1 MSIDITTTTNTESDQ
16 RDDETQIS
24 SKYESEENE
33 LVRNNKSK
41 EKLDTKEDLDYIFDE
56 IVGGGDGGD
65 FGQWVILFALF
76 PVGLCAG
83 FPLFMHLFACFEP
96 RHRCFVPTCDG
107 NNATIIEP
115 DWISLAIPTI
125 DSSNN
130 EGDTCQAEMLK
141 EDELFDSCHRY
152 QSIQNQTSCNMQ
164 SFNQSDIVSCE
175 SFVYD
180 TSVVIESFTTKFDL
194 VCDMQYKQMIL
205 GVMVMSGLTIG
216 SEIGGRLGD
225 KYGRKLVMF
234 MATLIIV
241 PTVMFSGYSNDFWTY
256 AILKLIC
263 ICALPCIWFNS
274 HNLVIEIFS
283 KDRRKNAVVI
293 KEILWP
299 IGGLG
304 LVIVFY
310 LTRHWTYF
318 HLWTGGL
325 CAFAIPAFLI
335 IPESPRWL
343 SANLKSEIANRE
355 LLKIARWNR
364 RNLSNNQKDKIT
376 SILRKLENDVDGD
389 EEKKLGVKDMMDSN
403 NFWKTIIIMSNW
415 IITCVTCFTLALN
428 VTRLSGNVFLNSA
441 LLAIL
446 GDLPGKMLVGLTLK
460 LFSRRLNLFAC
471 QFLVGLFC
479 VIVAFLPKTFNL
491 PLISFYLLAMCCSNA
506 SFTLCYL
513 ITGELYP
520 TNLRSQA
527 IGSCSTISRV
537 FGISAPFISKLAC
550 IWKPLPMLVLGIP
563 SICISFLAYW
573 LPETKYTNLPQ
584 TMNDTE
590 KSNERQI

>member
-1 MSIDITTTTNTESDQ
+1 MEPTKIQEKDKIDNCTTNLLEDDSVTSISKNTEKC
-16 RDDETQIS
+16 T
-24 SKYESEENE
+24 K
-33 LVRNNKSK
+33 KSK
-41 EKLDTKEDLDYIFDE
+41 IKEDLDYIFDE

-65 FGQWVILFALF
+65 LGQWVILFALF

-96 RHRCFVPTCDG
+96 RHRCYIPTCDDF
-107 NNATIIEP
+107 NNSITLEP
-115 DWISLAIPTI
+115 EWMSLAIPTN
-125 DSSNN
+125 DSNFN
-130 EGDTCQAEMLK
+130 DGDNCQAEMLK
-141 EDELFDSCHRY
+141 EDELFDKCHRY
-152 QSIQNQTSCNMQ
+152 EPIQNQTTCELQ
-164 SFNQSDIVSCE
+164 SFNHSNIVACE

-194 VCDMQYKQMIL
+194 VCEMQYKQMIL

-225 KYGRKLVMF
+225 KYGRKIVMLV
-234 MATLIIV
+234 ATLVIV

-325 CAFAIPAFLI
+325 CAFALPAFLI

-343 SANLKSEIANRE
+343 SANIKSEMAERE

-364 RNLSNNQKDKIT
+364 RNLSNNQKEKI
-376 SILRKLENDVDGD
+376 SIILRKLENDVNVDQ
-389 EEKKLGVKDMMDSN
+389 EKKLGLKDMMDSN
-403 NFWKTIIIMSNW
+403 NFWKTMIIMSNW

-446 GDLPGKMLVGLTLK
+446 GDLPGKMLVGITLK
-460 LFSRRLNLFAC
+460 FFSRRLNLFAC

-491 PLISFYLLAMCCSNA
+491 PLISFYLLAMCFSNA

-563 SICISFLAYW
+563 SICISFLAYF
-573 LPETKYTNLPQ
+573 LPETKYLNLPQ

-590 KSNERQI
+590 KLKERHI

>member
-1 MSIDITTTTNTESDQ
+1 MEPTEIENKDKIDNCISNLLEDDLVTSIAKNTEKCI
-16 RDDETQIS
+16 E
-24 SKYESEENE
+24 
-33 LVRNNKSK
+33 KSK
-41 EKLDTKEDLDYIFDE
+41 TKEDLDYIFDE

-65 FGQWVILFALF
+65 LGQWVILFALF

-96 RHRCFVPTCDG
+96 RHRCYIPTCDDF
-107 NNATIIEP
+107 NNSMTLEP
-115 DWISLAIPTI
+115 EWISLTIPTN
-125 DSSNN
+125 DSFIND
-130 EGDTCQAEMLK
+130 GDNCQAEMLQ
-141 EDELFDSCHRY
+141 EDEQFDKCHRY
-152 QSIQNQTSCNMQ
+152 ESIQNQSTCELQ
-164 SFNQSDIVSCE
+164 SFNHSNIVACE

-194 VCDMQYKQMIL
+194 VCEMQYKQMIL
-205 GVMVMSGLTIG
+205 AVMVMSGLTIG

-225 KYGRKLVMF
+225 KYGRKIVMLVS
-234 MATLIIV
+234 TLVIV

-256 AILKLIC
+256 AVLKLIC
-263 ICALPCIWFNS
+263 ISALPCIWFNS

-325 CAFAIPAFLI
+325 CAFALPAFLI

-343 SANLKSEIANRE
+343 SANSKSEMAERE

-364 RNLSNNQKDKIT
+364 RNLSNNQKEKI
-376 SILRKLENDVDGD
+376 SIILRKLENDVNVDQ
-389 EEKKLGVKDMMDSN
+389 EKKLGLKDMMDSN

-446 GDLPGKMLVGLTLK
+446 GDLPGKMLVGITLK
-460 LFSRRLNLFAC
+460 FFSRRLNLFAC

-491 PLISFYLLAMCCSNA
+491 PLISFYLLAMCFSNA

-527 IGSCSTISRV
+527 IGSCSTLSRV

-550 IWKPLPMLVLGIP
+550 VWKPLPMLVLGVP
-563 SICISFLAYW
+563 SIFISFLAYF
-573 LPETKYTNLPQ
+573 LPETKYLNLPQ

-590 KSNERQI
+590 KLKEQQI